1 LARVSQAGAE
11 AIGAVLPLRVS
22 RRRGAEIIPR
32 CRILFASLAAFA
44 EPGLFEEITVVVPG
58 RDRQDVERLCHE
70 WNPLPLFVVDE
81 EEYLPALRQH
91 RLAPGWFRQQVIKLQ
106 GARRLDAPFYMTLD
120 DDVILCKTLRR
131 SDLFVGAKALLEPNP
146 RTAHVEWWA
155 GSARLLKRPIDL
167 SAPGMFVTPAILA
180 RPICLRLFEDLE
192 RCHGAD
198 WAAALLRQTSRLRAP
213 SWSEYALYY
222 LAAESA
228 GMIPEFHAIAGTDT
242 PQRLWCPTSVWQR
255 SDFERWNVAECFD
268 PEAPGFFT
276 VIQSNAGISTAE
288 ICRRIAPYL
297 KV

>member
-1 LARVSQAGAE
+1 MSRTGAE
-11 AIGAVLPLRVS
+11 LIGAVLPVRIGG
-22 RRRGAEIIPR
+22 RRGVEIFPR

-44 EPGLFEEITVVVPG
+44 DPGLFEEIIVVVPA
-58 RDRQDVERLCHE
+58 RNRQDVERLCRQ
-70 WNPLPLFVVDE
+70 WDALPLVVVDE

-91 RLAPGWFRQQVIKLQ
+91 RLARGWFRQQVIKLQ
-106 GARRLDAPFYMTLD
+106 AAHRLSAPYFMTLD
-120 DDVILCKTLRR
+120 DDVILCKALRR

-146 RTAHVEWWA
+146 RTAHAEWWA
-155 GSARLLKRPIDL
+155 GSARLLRLPIDL

-198 WAAALLRQTSRLRAP
+198 WAATLLRQTSRLRAP

-222 LAAESA
+222 LAAELS
-228 GMIPEFHAIAGTDT
+228 GMMPEFHAIAGTDT
-242 PQRLWCPTSVWQR
+242 RRRLWCPTSVWQK
-255 SDFERWNVAECFD
+255 SDFDRWNVEECFN
-268 PEAPGFFT
+268 PEVPGFFT
-276 VIQSNAGISTAE
+276 VVQSNAGISTAE